1 MGWRKPMKHLY
12 YHNPSRAPNAGMG
25 WSTNSKTRPIMLDE
39 LAEAVHEHHMTVRD
53 VDFIGE
59 CLTFRR
65 QSSGNYAGGS
75 GSHDDTVMKWAIAW
89 QMRKVRR
96 RRPRLVFT
104 DKFRKF

>member
-1 MGWRKPMKHLY
+1 M
-12 YHNPSRAPNAGMG
+12 
-25 WSTNSKTRPIMLDE
+25 KTRPIMLDE
-39 LAEAVHEHHMTVRD
+39 MAEAIHEGHMKIRD

-65 QSSGNYAGGS
+65 QSSGNYAGDS

-96 RRPRLVFT
+96 RRPKLAFT
-104 DKFRKF
+104 NKFKRV